1 MNIKLLINSFTGWLF
16 GILFIIIG
24 IGLAFADSKFF
35 SGLIM
40 FVVATI
46 LLPPTAKLIEA
57 KFKLKISPLIK
68 IIIGVI
74 GFIVF
79 VVSISS
85 ESNSAK
91 NELTPQKQVSET
103 TKVEENINSQPQT
116 DEEEDEK
123 IKTEKNMQEELP
135 KLSTEQELRIAA
147 NHHHVALLGLKSIV
161 EYEIVELVI
170 GEKNKAWI
178 IYHSKIKNEWDEE
191 GKWYY
196 YFESEWIRE
205 NGKWVMGDGSNKL
218 TFHGSKPEENEFKIH
233 NTFADLADQ
242 YTEELF
248 DKYSLLSTIGGQL
261 DKAEDKA
268 FKETALK
275 YNVSTEDV
283 TKYFMHVEMW
293 SMYSNEGQ
301 QWLKTVGSQYSDS
314 YNGIK
319 DITTSNISIKNE
331 YGIVSVLGEI
341 KNNTNKTA
349 KIIYITITFYDK
361 NDRIINTAVDT
372 QGNLSPGQ
380 TKTFDA
386 RGIYSSAFS
395 RYKIDI
401 DALY

>member
-147 NHHHVALLGLKSIV
+147 NEFYKEYPHHADFLGLKSIFTRKSPM
-161 EYEIVELVI
+161 VI
-170 GEKNKAWI
+170 
-178 IYHSKIKNEWDEE
+178 
-191 GKWYY
+191 
-196 YFESEWIRE
+196 
-205 NGKWVMGDGSNKL
+205 L
-218 TFHGSKPEENEFKIH
+218 
-233 NTFADLADQ
+233 
-242 YTEELF
+242 
-248 DKYSLLSTIGGQL
+248 
-261 DKAEDKA
+261 EDK
-268 FKETALK
+268 TC
-275 YNVSTEDV
+275 
-283 TKYFMHVEMW
+283 
-293 SMYSNEGQ
+293 
-301 QWLKTVGSQYSDS
+301 
-314 YNGIK
+314 
-319 DITTSNISIKNE
+319 TS
-331 YGIVSVLGEI
+331 
-341 KNNTNKTA
+341 
-349 KIIYITITFYDK
+349 
-361 NDRIINTAVDT
+361 
-372 QGNLSPGQ
+372 
-380 TKTFDA
+380 
-386 RGIYSSAFS
+386 
-395 RYKIDI
+395 
-401 DALY
+401 